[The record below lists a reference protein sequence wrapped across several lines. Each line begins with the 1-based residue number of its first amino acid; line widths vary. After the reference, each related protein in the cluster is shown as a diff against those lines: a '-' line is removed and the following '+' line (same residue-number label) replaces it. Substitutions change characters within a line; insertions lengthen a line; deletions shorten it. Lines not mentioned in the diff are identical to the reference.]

1 VAFWQ
6 GLWTLLW
13 FGGLA
18 LFTVISALV
27 IVHGARDL
35 KLMLQGLRSEG
46 DSHPE
51 E

>member
-1 VAFWQ
+1 MAFWQ

-35 KLMLQGLRSEG
+35 KLLLQGLRAEG
-46 DSHPE
+46 RSHRDE
-51 E
+51 